1 MFHLPHD
8 THSALSAPLCNT
20 PPAKDCARRN
30 SRRLERQSAADAHA
44 AQRPAILQ
52 RTWLS
57 IYSISLATMVNV
69 CMYLYKRS

>member
-1 MFHLPHD
+1 MYIMFHLPHD

-44 AQRPAILQ
+44 AQRPAIL
-52 RTWLS
+52 
-57 IYSISLATMVNV
+57 
-69 CMYLYKRS
+69 